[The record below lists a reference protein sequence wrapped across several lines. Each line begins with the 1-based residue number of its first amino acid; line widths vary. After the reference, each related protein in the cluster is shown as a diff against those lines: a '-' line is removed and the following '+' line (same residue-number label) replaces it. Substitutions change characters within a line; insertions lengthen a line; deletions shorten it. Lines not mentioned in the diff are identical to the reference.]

1 MPMRRSASGRN
12 FFWFF
17 CFLSSNFTSDFKQLM
32 AIVEQ
37 KVVDEGR
44 WSDVQSVDNA
54 VAMFEAGK
62 NSIVLP
68 AKSNKGYT
76 RRGAS
81 LAWTTVFK
89 HLSEHRRSKKG
100 AKSARSKR
108 GREYVESESEMDMDE
123 VGAEEA
129 EEAEEAQDIPREHA
143 QANVR
148 PPPKKRHNSRT

>member
-1 MPMRRSASGRN
+1 MQRNASGRDLFFHGFGFLN
-12 FFWFF
+12 FVFY
-17 CFLSSNFTSDFKQLM
+17 TSDFKQLM
-32 AIVEQ
+32 GIIEQ

-62 NSIVLP
+62 NAITLA
-68 AKSNKGYT
+68 AKSKKGYT
-76 RRGAS
+76 RRGAG

-108 GREYVESESEMDMDE
+108 DRKDPESDSEMEDE
-123 VGAEEA
+123 KVGAEEA
-129 EEAEEAQDIPREHA
+129 NELEEAQDPPREQPA
-143 QANVR
+143 AIARQ
-148 PPPKKRHNSRT
+148 PPKKRLVTRP

>member
-1 MPMRRSASGRN
+1 VET
-12 FFWFF
+12 FFF
-17 CFLSSNFTSDFKQLM
+17 CSFRFSNLIFYTSDFKQLM
-32 AIVEQ
+32 AIIEQ

-62 NSIVLP
+62 NAIVLP
-68 AKSNKGYT
+68 AKSKKGYT

-89 HLSEHRRSKKG
+89 HLSEHRRSKKV

-108 GREYVESESEMDMDE
+108 GRENAESESSEMEDDE
-123 VGAEEA
+123 LGVEEA
-129 EEAEEAQDIPREHA
+129 EEVEEARNVPREQPAAIAH
-143 QANVR
+143 Q
-148 PPPKKRHNSRT
+148 PPKKRHTSRI

>member
-1 MPMRRSASGRN
+1 M
-12 FFWFF
+12 
-17 CFLSSNFTSDFKQLM
+17 
-32 AIVEQ
+32 
-37 KVVDEGR
+37 DEGR

-62 NSIVLP
+62 NAIVLP
-68 AKSNKGYT
+68 AKSKKGYT

-108 GREYVESESEMDMDE
+108 GREYSESEPEMDDNE
-123 VGAEEA
+123 VGVEEA
-129 EEAEEAQDIPREHA
+129 EEVEVAQDAPREQPA
-143 QANVR
+143 AIARQ
-148 PPPKKRHNSRT
+148 PPKKRHHSRT